1 MEGNWQ
7 YFSRLCELIRLVNLE
22 DMLTV
27 IRKYIH
33 DKIQGVSFKKLRQ
46 KKFIHKLEAACLR
59 MITFRSPRNGRVGGD
74 TIYANIKNT

>member
-1 MEGNWQ
+1 MEGNRQ

-27 IRKYIH
+27 MRKYIH

-46 KKFIHKLEAACLR
+46 KNSFTSWRLR
-59 MITFRSPRNGRVGGD
+59 ARE
-74 TIYANIKNT
+74 

>member
-1 MEGNWQ
+1 MEGNRQ
-7 YFSRLCELIRLVNLE
+7 YFSRLCELIRWVSLE

-46 KKFIHKLEAACLR
+46 KIH
-59 MITFRSPRNGRVGGD
+59 SQVGGCVLEND
-74 TIYANIKNT
+74 YFQISEEW

>member
-1 MEGNWQ
+1 MEGNRQ

-46 KKFIHKLEAACLR
+46 KKIHKLEAACLR
-59 MITFRSPRNGRVGGD
+59 MITFRSPRNGKVGGD
-74 TIYANIKNT
+74 TINANIKNT